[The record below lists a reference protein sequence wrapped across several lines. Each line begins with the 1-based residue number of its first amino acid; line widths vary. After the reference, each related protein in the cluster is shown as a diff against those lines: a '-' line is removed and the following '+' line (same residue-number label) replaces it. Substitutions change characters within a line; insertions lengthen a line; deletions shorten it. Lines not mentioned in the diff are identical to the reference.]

1 MVGGGVASSLVHEVG
16 HQGAAVLD
24 LVPSLRADLRRRA
37 DAEPDGVWGI
47 WDRWISEIVADC
59 WSVGTLGLAS
69 TLGLMAVVS
78 LPPFFVFRP
87 SGSDPHPV
95 PYLRVLVSAG
105 IGEALYPHPQWAGLR
120 RTWHAMYPV
129 GDLPVGR
136 RVELGRIEAEIPRFV
151 EALVGH
157 RPAALHGA
165 RIADLWPTS
174 ARRPERLLARFRA
187 WGDDLEIL
195 SRQRPALVF
204 AVLGQAKAAGLLSPE
219 AENRL
224 LSDLL
229 TAWAV
234 RSSLDVGAHDADPW
248 PPSPFP
254 ADPPGVP
261 TPVPSL
267 PGPARASL

>member
-1 MVGGGVASSLVHEVG
+1 MSRGG
-16 HQGAAVLD
+16 D
-24 LVPSLRADLRRRA
+24 RRA
-37 DAEPDGVWGI
+37 
-47 WDRWISEIVADC
+47 
-59 WSVGTLGLAS
+59 
-69 TLGLMAVVS
+69 
-78 LPPFFVFRP
+78 
-87 SGSDPHPV
+87 
-95 PYLRVLVSAG
+95 
-105 IGEALYPHPQWAGLR
+105 
-120 RTWHAMYPV
+120 
-129 GDLPVGR
+129 GR
-136 RVELGRIEAEIPRFV
+136 RGELGRIEAEIPRFV
-151 EALVGH
+151 DVLVGH

-234 RSSLDVGAHDADPW
+234 RSSLD
-248 PPSPFP
+248 
-254 ADPPGVP
+254 PGVQGADGQP
-261 TPVPSL
+261 PALMPGLPAPIPSTPGL
-267 PGPARASL
+267 ARATL